1 MNPSPLTDPLER
13 ARRDAKRM
21 NAVPGHLTGYDCP
34 TCLNRG
40 VIYSVDADGY
50 ISARDCGCMA
60 VRRSLALIERS
71 GLGDTLARCT
81 FDTWESSE
89 RWQATLVDMLRQ
101 WAERPQGWLYLS
113 GRPGT
118 GKTHL
123 CTAVCG
129 ELLRRGIP
137 VRYLRWRDFSV
148 EAKAL
153 IGDAQ
158 AYQRAVEPAK
168 TVQVLYLDDFFK
180 GGSAPTAGDVNLAFE
195 IINARYSDRGFLTI
209 FSSER
214 TLNDLLDIDE
224 ALGSR
229 IRERTGNGYFDLHD
243 KVNWRLRR

>member
-1 MNPSPLTDPLER
+1 MNPFPLTDPLER
-13 ARRDAKRM
+13 AQRDAQRL

-40 VIYSVDADGY
+40 VIYEVAADGY
-50 ISARDCGCMA
+50 LSARDCGCMA

-71 GLGDTLARCT
+71 GLKSVLESCT
-81 FDTWESSE
+81 FDSWKCQEP
-89 RWQATLVDMLRQ
+89 WQATLAEKLRQ
-101 WAERPQGWLYLS
+101 WAEHPEGWLYLS

-118 GKTHL
+118 GKTHI

-158 AYQRAVEPAK
+158 AYQRMVEPAK
-168 TVQVLYLDDFFK
+168 TVEVLYIDDLFK
-180 GGSAPTAGDVNLAFE
+180 GGSVPTAGDVNLAFE
-195 IINARYSDRGFLTI
+195 IINVRYSDRGLLTV

-229 IRERTGNGYFDLHD
+229 IRERTGNGYFDLRD
-243 KVNWRLRR
+243 KANWRLRR